1 MGWARHARAK
11 MAEVGH
17 GSTPRAVKT
26 SMKKQRP
33 KALRA
38 AGFIPIAAGILLLL
52 YDPGA
57 ITVSWET
64 ASELNTKG
72 FNLFRAEGSPDAQYE
87 QINAALIPAHGDPV
101 TGASY
106 RVVDEE
112 ALASRWYYY
121 QIEEVEWSGSRSQ
134 YPETVRAR
142 SGVPKYWLVFE
153 AVALI
158 FVGAALLYALNQE
171 IGSRHQSVP
180 R

>member
-1 MGWARHARAK
+1 MKER
-11 MAEVGH
+11 
-17 GSTPRAVKT
+17 PR
-26 SMKKQRP
+26 
-33 KALRA
+33 ALRA
-38 AGFIPIAAGILLLL
+38 AGLIPIAIGILLLF

-57 ITVSWET
+57 ITIDWQT

-72 FNLFRAEGSPDAQYE
+72 FNLFRAEEAPDAQYE
-87 QINAALIPAHGDPV
+87 QINVALIPANGDSV

-106 RVVDEE
+106 RVVDED
-112 ALASRWYYY
+112 ALAGRWYLY
-121 QIEEVEWSGSRSQ
+121 QIEEIEWSGTRSR

-171 IGSRHQSVP
+171 KRKP
-180 R
+180 ATD